1 MNKKE
6 IVEMSINY
14 LNNGATI
21 DEIAEWINEH
31 TDFNSKEIIDEIYKK
46 QMKEVLK

>member
-6 IVEMSINY
+6 IVEISIDY
-14 LNNGATI
+14 LNDGATM
-21 DEIAEWINEH
+21 DEVAEWIDEH
-31 TDFNSKEIIDEIYKK
+31 TDFSSKEIINEIYKK